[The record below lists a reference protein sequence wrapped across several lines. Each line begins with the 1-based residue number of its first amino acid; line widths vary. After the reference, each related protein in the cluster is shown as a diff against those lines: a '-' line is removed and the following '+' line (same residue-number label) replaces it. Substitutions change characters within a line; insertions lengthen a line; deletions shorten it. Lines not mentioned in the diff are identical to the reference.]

1 MKKIDSETAEMLAAK
16 MRSEYLRISGTEPL
30 NAKTALRQ
38 LNIMAVFSPMS
49 DKIFGLSIVSP
60 DRKNRFMLVN
70 SNITRGAQHFT
81 VAHELYHLYFD
92 ENPQPHFC
100 SQPFTDPAERSANM
114 FASALLMPKDG
125 IIMNIPAEELK
136 NKEVG
141 IDTVIRLEHLYG
153 ISHKT
158 MVVRLKELHIIKP
171 DYADMLASLVVTREA
186 ALRGFG
192 SELYQRG
199 DGKRLVIGDF
209 GAKARKLFEE
219 ERISE
224 GHYIELLNLIGYG
237 ENQGSAG
244 C

>member
-1 MKKIDSETAEMLAAK
+1 MKKIDFETAEMLAAK
-16 MRSEYLRISGTEPL
+16 MRSEYLRVSDTEPL

-38 LNIMAVFSPMS
+38 LNIMTVFSPMS

-92 ENPQPHFC
+92 ENPQPHFYN
-100 SQPFTDPAERSANM
+100 QNFTDPAERSANI

-125 IIMNIPAEELK
+125 ILMNIPAEELMT
-136 NKEVG
+136 KEVG
-141 IDTVIRLEHLYG
+141 IDTIIRLEHLYG

-158 MVVRLKELHIIKP
+158 MVYRLKELRIIKQ
-171 DYADMLASLVVTREA
+171 DYAEMLAGLVVTREA
-186 ALRGFG
+186 ALRGFD
-192 SELYQRG
+192 SELYRKG

-237 ENQGSAG
+237 ENQDCSG